1 MTPAVTVLDR
11 AHAAYKLHEYEHDPA
26 NTHYGPEAADKM
38 GVCPERVFKTLVVA
52 LDNGKLAVAVLPVS
66 LNLNLKMMA
75 KALGTKKSQMA
86 KPEQVERSSGYVLGG
101 VSPIGQKK
109 SLATIVD
116 SSAKDYSTIFI
127 SAGKRGL
134 EIELA
139 PDLLCLLT
147 KGHYEPV
154 GVSK

>member
-1 MTPAVTVLDR
+1 MTPAVTSLEQ
-11 AHAAYKLHEYEHDPA
+11 AKLPYKLHEYDHDPA
-26 NTHYGPEAADKM
+26 NSQYGPEAAAKM
-38 GVCPERVFKTLVVA
+38 AVPPERVFKTLVVE

-66 LNLNLKMMA
+66 LSLNLKAMA
-75 KALGTKKSQMA
+75 KSVGAKAHMA

-109 SLATIVD
+109 ALPTIVD
-116 SSAKDYSTIFI
+116 RSATEFPTIYI

-139 PDLLCLLT
+139 SELLCQLT
-147 KGHYEPV
+147 NARYESV